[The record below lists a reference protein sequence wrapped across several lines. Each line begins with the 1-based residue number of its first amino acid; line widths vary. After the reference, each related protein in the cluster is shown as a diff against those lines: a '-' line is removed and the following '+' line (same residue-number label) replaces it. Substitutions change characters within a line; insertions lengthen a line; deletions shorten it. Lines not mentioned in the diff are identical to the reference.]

1 MEESKTTKAAFWWY
15 RFRSKH
21 KRNVKSLSVSTNGK
35 SPDRFLIVLPE
46 HSTES
51 DLAKRFISSMKN
63 ALGPKGADQMKI
75 LGTTSV
81 GNLLDLTEF
90 HDFILYS
97 EEDLNRWRLPDK
109 ELILTCNKIKVDA
122 VLDLN
127 QKFSPISATL
137 CGEIS
142 APLKVG
148 FYSDE
153 GEDFYNIM
161 VRTTGEELA
170 ESGFKEIFQIL
181 GMG

>member
-1 MEESKTTKAAFWWY
+1 M
-15 RFRSKH
+15 
-21 KRNVKSLSVSTNGK
+21 
-35 SPDRFLIVLPE
+35 
-46 HSTES
+46 
-51 DLAKRFISSMKN
+51 
-63 ALGPKGADQMKI
+63 
-75 LGTTSV
+75 
-81 GNLLDLTEF
+81 
-90 HDFILYS
+90 
-97 EEDLNRWRLPDK
+97 NRWRLPDK

-127 QKFSPISATL
+127 QKFSSISATL